1 MLFNF
6 NIWTVCLFP
15 PPAFRQWIGPSLGLC
30 SKELFGGPRKFFFTL
45 YWISMRRTRSK
56 FFVFTLSA
64 VFATQCDDGPYKPSI
79 LGVVYTPREPRKE
92 GRQR

>member
-6 NIWTVCLFP
+6 NIWILCLFP
-15 PPAFRQWIGPSLGLC
+15 PPAFRQWIVLSLGLC

-45 YWISMRRTRSK
+45 NWISMRRIRSK
-56 FFVFTLSA
+56 FFVFILSA
-64 VFATQCDDGPYKPSI
+64 VFAIQCDDELYKPSI